1 MLYITGFL
9 VFVPT
14 ALLNTF
20 IFCLRAFVWG
30 IDGAKVGSSGP
41 KDLVPTPNKYI
52 SKLLLCN
59 LLVFLMIKL
68 YAKNII
74 AISGGVD

>member
-1 MLYITGFL
+1 MLYITGSP

-30 IDGAKVGSSGP
+30 IDGAEEGSSGP
-41 KDLVPTPNKYI
+41 KELVPTPNKYI

-59 LLVFLMIKL
+59 LLVFLLMH
-68 YAKNII
+68 
-74 AISGGVD
+74 